1 MHENSQIHRDLKP
14 LNVMLSTQGEVK
26 IGDFGLAAQ
35 LFQESYNSKEI
46 KGTPK
51 WMAPEILLTKP
62 YNHLVD
68 IWSLG
73 IILLE
78 LAEGINPYRGM
89 TLSRIMYAMKNEKP
103 PRIKDKDR
111 KWSPD
116 FLNFV
121 NNRCLV
127 KNPVERADTVELLRH
142 PFIKRAEDEEHKDL
156 FMIFLAEYFNNPK
169 IKLNS
174 NKIEIIGAAPPK

>member
-1 MHENSQIHRDLKP
+1 
-14 LNVMLSTQGEVK
+14 
-26 IGDFGLAAQ
+26 
-35 LFQESYNSKEI
+35 
-46 KGTPK
+46 
-51 WMAPEILLTKP
+51 MAPEILLTKP

-103 PRIKDKDR
+103 PRIKDKNR
-111 KWSPD
+111 KWSED

-127 KNPVERADTVELLRH
+127 KNPVERADTIELLRH
-142 PFIKRAEDEEHKDL
+142 PFIKNAEDEEHKDL

-174 NKIEIIGAAPPK
+174 NKIEIIGAAAPAK